1 MGKVVTIPK
10 DRNPFVVIV
19 NGVKY
24 SYPAGATTEVPD
36 EVADVIEKYVGAK
49 PKPDPNAGINF
60 GGTQSYWNQT
70 DSSAA
75 DFIKNKPFGDMP
87 TGGDTLYWDGNT
99 EGLVAV
105 EQTDMLGFVY
115 YKLSESTPRMED
127 IAEGGSLSAFN
138 TPDGD
143 FVMDITVEDYGGLLF
158 CCSGMVIVIPSD
170 NFEFDDGEGTYLS
183 FPEKGVYFA
192 GSEGVSVSY
201 SLTIPGYTGFP
212 VTKKMDEK
220 YLPGAVILYAD
231 EENYLY
237 TTSDTSDTSKRMTR
251 AELMSVMQSG
261 RVAYCT
267 MTDETGTGYLPVQT
281 YTFMEEYGQAMLVL
295 FMGQSFLGYSVY
307 TAEYV
312 PE

>member
-1 MGKVVTIPK
+1 MSKVVTIPK

-24 SYPAGATTEVPD
+24 SYPAGVTTEVPD

-60 GGTQSYWNQT
+60 GGTQSDWNQT

-99 EGLVAV
+99 EGL
-105 EQTDMLGFVY
+105 ETLDLGMGVLF
-115 YKLSESTPRMED
+115 YKLSDAAPSLEELNTGTLQYSHGIEQAIDAAPIADTVFLAGELALICTAD
-127 IAEGGSLSAFN
+127 TSAEG
-138 TPDGD
+138 
-143 FVMDITVEDYGGLLF
+143 ITV
-158 CCSGMVIVIPSD
+158 P
-170 NFEFDDGEGTYLS
+170 
-183 FPEKGVYFA
+183 KGVFFTLA
-192 GSEGVSVSY
+192 EGVHVS

-212 VTKKMDEK
+212 VTKKIEEK

-231 EENYLY
+231 AEAEGYLY
-237 TTSDTSDTSKRMTR
+237 ATSDTSDTSKRLTK
-251 AELMSVMQSG
+251 AELLKVLQSG
-261 RVAYCT
+261 NAVYLHHLDFVYC
-267 MTDETGTGYLPVQT
+267 LAV
-281 YTFMEEYGQAMLVL
+281 TFIDLGDSMGVGFAISGEYVNA
-295 FMGQSFLGYSVY
+295 Y

-312 PE
+312 PEG